1 MTSGKGVDDLINTLI
16 NKKVLKKGLLT
27 MAKILSWHF
36 RHLLWVVW
44 LKKACKRGGSQALK
58 DPPGYAYNYN
68 HGVNKQLAN
77 SCLTAKQCFGGH
89 VGQGCFCYH

>member
-36 RHLLWVVW
+36 RHLLWVV
-44 LKKACKRGGSQALK
+44 
-58 DPPGYAYNYN
+58 
-68 HGVNKQLAN
+68 
-77 SCLTAKQCFGGH
+77 
-89 VGQGCFCYH
+89 